1 MNIAKS
7 LDIFPPNKGG
17 GIAEWAFGVAR
28 ELPRLGHKTSVYV
41 THRKIGICLFIM
53 TKSLYV
59 SRCMEEIGM
68 SFIDFMQLIICGKY

>member
-1 MNIAKS
+1 MNIA
-7 LDIFPPNKGG
+7 IITGHFPPSKGG

-28 ELPRLGHKTSVYV
+28 ELPRLGHKTLFMLLIE
-41 THRKIGICLFIM
+41 KIEICLFIM